1 MNGEELRQEYEGRL
15 SDLENMKDRI
25 VISLRQSI
33 DHKKIPFDAV
43 KGRIK
48 EFDSFME
55 KIRRKDLQNPFQEI
69 NDIVGIRVICLYRDD
84 IEKIKNVVSETF
96 DVISDDDKTESRDVD
111 RFGYSGSH
119 IIARLGNEQNSS
131 LQQSLHDLRFE
142 IQIRTI
148 AQHAWASISHHLF
161 YKQSDKIPENQERD
175 FQALSALFYVADSHF
190 LLLKNEHSRREYT
203 Q

>member
-55 KIRRKDLQNPFQEI
+55 KIRRKTLQNPFQEI

-96 DVISDDDKTESRDVD
+96 EVISDEDRTESRDVD

-119 IIARLGNEQNSS
+119 IIARLGNEQNAS
-131 LQQSLHDLRFE
+131 LQQSLRDLHFE

-161 YKQSDKIPENQERD
+161 YKQSDEIPKDQERD

-190 LLLKNEHSRREYT
+190 LWLKDEHSPRE
-203 Q
+203 QIQ

>member
-84 IEKIKNVVSETF
+84 IEKIKNVVRDTF
-96 DVISDDDKTESRDVD
+96 EVISDDDKTDSKESD

-119 IIARLGNEQNSS
+119 IIARLGNKQNAS
-131 LQQSLHDLRFE
+131 LPQSLRDLRFE

-161 YKQSDKIPENQERD
+161 YKISDKTPKDLHAI
-175 FQALSALFYVADSHF
+175 SALFYVADSHF